1 MLKGTRHKDTEWVLP
16 VLPGKK
22 TAVSQPDA
30 ALAVLM
36 DIRDELKLQNKTLR
50 SIRRAMPPRKPK

>member
-16 VLPGKK
+16 VIPGSDEV
-22 TAVSQPDA
+22 TEPDA

-36 DIRDELKLQNKTLR
+36 DIRDELKLQSKTLR